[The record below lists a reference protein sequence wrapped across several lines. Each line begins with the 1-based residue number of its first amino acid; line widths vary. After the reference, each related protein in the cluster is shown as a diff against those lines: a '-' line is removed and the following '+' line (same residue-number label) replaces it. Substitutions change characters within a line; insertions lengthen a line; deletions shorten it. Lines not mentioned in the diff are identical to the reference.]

1 MSKYKLTV
9 TVEIGQQ
16 SFTYAMVADEA
27 LELADAY
34 AAFKEFGG
42 SPENL
47 ASGFNMLEN
56 KIKEIRAKREEEQR
70 KAAAQP
76 RPIYEVVKTP
86 PATNPVPG
94 TI

>member
-16 SFTYAMVADEA
+16 SFTYVMVTDEA

-34 AAFKEFGG
+34 GAFKEFGG

-47 ASGFNMLEN
+47 ASGFNMLES

-76 RPIYEVVKTP
+76 RPVYQVVSP
-86 PATNPVPG
+86 PTSAVPG